1 MASIAH
7 NLDMDDWL
15 QSRAKQMRREP
26 VHYERRLWGL
36 LRDRRLAGLKFRRQ
50 MVIGRYIVDFVCLR
64 HRLIVEADGPQH
76 DDRIEDA
83 ERDAW
88 LREQGFRVLRFAN
101 GMIGNQREAVLSAIV
116 AATEEGLT
124 RD

>member
-1 MASIAH
+1 M
-7 NLDMDDWL
+7 NDWL
-15 QSRAKQMRREP
+15 HTRAKQMRHEP
-26 VHYERRLWGL
+26 VMHERRLWAI

-50 MVIGRYIVDFVCLR
+50 VVMGRYITDFVCFR

-76 DDRIEDA
+76 DDRVEDA

-88 LREQGFRVLRFAN
+88 FREQGFRVLRFPNA
-101 GMIGNQREAVLSAIV
+101 MIRERSHEVLAAIV

>member
-1 MASIAH
+1 M
-7 NLDMDDWL
+7 
-15 QSRAKQMRREP
+15 
-26 VHYERRLWGL
+26 
-36 LRDRRLAGLKFRRQ
+36 RDRRLAGLKFRRQ

-101 GMIGNQREAVLSAIV
+101 GMIGNQREEVLSAIV
-116 AATEEGLT
+116 AATEERLT